1 MRKPSQQPGQPEGQI
16 TRGKTAPNRL
26 RRMDH
31 FLAAYDPGLISRRDG
46 EFERAFYVDLGYGSE
61 PVTTMESAAR
71 LRKLNRDLPVLG
83 VEIKPERVERARPFA
98 DDQTFFRLG
107 GFNLPLGSWP
117 DGQPETVRLVRAFNV
132 LRQYDQQEVLPA
144 YNQIMSR
151 VLSGGLLMDGTS
163 DPFGRVWTANLI
175 RRSVNGDSQDLSL
188 EAVVLGANLGVGFEP
203 EAFQTRLP
211 KSFIHRMV
219 PGDPAFAFIEAFK
232 AAARDTR
239 SSETWGPRAW
249 FTATG
254 GALTGRGYEISHPDR
269 WLRQGWLVWRN
280 PELSL

>member
-175 RRSVNGDSQDLSL
+175 RRSVNGDSQPLSL

-219 PGDPAFAFIEAFK
+219 PGDAAFEFIEAFK

-239 SSETWGPRAW
+239 SSEIWGPRAW
-249 FTATG
+249 FTAAG

>member
-1 MRKPSQQPGQPEGQI
+1 MRKPSPQPGQPEGQI

-46 EFERAFYVDLGYGSE
+46 DFERAFYVDLGYGSE
-61 PVTTMESAAR
+61 PITTLESASR
-71 LRKLNRDLPVLG
+71 LRKLNQDLPVLG
-83 VEIKPERVERARPFA
+83 VEIKPERVDRAKSFA
-98 DDQTFFRLG
+98 DDRTFFRLG
-107 GFNLPLGSWP
+107 GFNLPLGNWP

-151 VLSGGLLMDGTS
+151 VLPGGLLMDGTS

-175 RRSVNGDSQDLSL
+175 RRSINGENPAISL

-219 PGDPAFAFIEAFK
+219 PGDPAFEFIEAFK

-239 SSETWGPRAW
+239 SSEIWGPRAW
-249 FTATG
+249 FTAAG